1 MWARTSRLIARSFS
15 STVGNVNRF
24 GQGDITMPPIANE
37 KLGAGGKKPFT
48 VFVEGNI
55 GSGKTTF
62 LDHFQQFD
70 DVCLLTEPVE
80 KWRNCGGVNLLDL
93 MYKEA
98 YRWAMPF
105 QTYVTLTMLDMHTS
119 KTDKP
124 VKLME
129 RSLFSARNCFVESML
144 ASGSLHRG
152 MYNVLQEWYEFIC
165 CNIHI
170 QADLIVYLQ
179 TSPEVVYDRMQ
190 KRARSEE
197 SCVPL
202 QYLKELHE
210 LHENWLIHGTA
221 PRPAPVLVLNADLDL
236 NTISAEYK
244 RSETSILKPILIDNT
259 QHHAILTSPSKRAKT
274 DF

>member
-1 MWARTSRLIARSFS
+1 MLVKSCVLVLRSFGTIRYNQLGRS
-15 STVGNVNRF
+15 
-24 GQGDITMPPIANE
+24 IHTMPPIANE
-37 KLGAGGKKPFT
+37 KLGSSGKKPFT

-62 LDHFQQFD
+62 LDHFQKFD

-98 YRWAMPF
+98 HRWAMPF
-105 QTYVTLTMLDMHTS
+105 QTYVTLTMLDMHTF
-119 KTDKP
+119 KTDKS

-152 MYNVLQEWYEFIC
+152 MYNVLQEWYEFIT

-179 TSPEVVYDRMQ
+179 TSPEVVYERMKQ
-190 KRARSEE
+190 RARSEE

-202 QYLKELHE
+202 EYLKELHE
-210 LHENWLIHGTA
+210 LHENWLIHGTSH
-221 PRPAPVLVLNADLDL
+221 RPAPVLVLNADLDL
-236 NTISAEYK
+236 NTIGTEYK
-244 RSETSILKPILIDNT
+244 RSETSILKPILIENT
-259 QHHAILTSPSKRAKT
+259 NHHAILTSPSKRAKT
-274 DF
+274 DY